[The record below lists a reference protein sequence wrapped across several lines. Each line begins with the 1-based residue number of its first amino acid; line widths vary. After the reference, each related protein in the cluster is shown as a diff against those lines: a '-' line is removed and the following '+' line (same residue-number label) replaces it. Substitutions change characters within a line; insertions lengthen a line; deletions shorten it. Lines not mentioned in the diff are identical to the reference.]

1 MHVMGLLSYLSDPVP
16 PFKKKGMPDSQQ
28 CPYNLQLINNMKYLV
43 VFPASN
49 KGFRGN
55 VMIKT

>member
-1 MHVMGLLSYLSDPVP
+1 MGLLSYLSDPVP